1 MHDVSE
7 YTMQRKIY
15 SALRRRDEAFDPE
28 ACGLPTELVNP
39 EALAEPTKEVEAEVR
54 PSSPCASG
62 TGLAAD
68 AGLLPYLS
76 LGLGTTIIVPL
87 DQIHILEGMDD
98 LVHVY
103 NYASFDSSY
112 KKTGKASLKFQL
124 INQRADF
131 SFALFTGGLSNVSI
145 SNSISFVNP
154 KAPVYPRLAL
164 GKSWNEMTVTWTS
177 GYNIDEAVP
186 VVEWGLKGHPMRN
199 SPAGTLT
206 LDRNSMCGARRRLTA
221 SRKAEIILLRGRPP
235 RRCRRHLDRPI
246 SDPIP
251 PLVSS
256 FYIIAEKQRR
266 NRCLTLQ
273 VMRDSQRK
281 TPDEVSTATGQ
292 TAAKSPLPARVEVVD
307 NGG

>member
-1 MHDVSE
+1 MLLDLERITIPATSNSIAASSNSIASLH
-7 YTMQRKIY
+7 
-15 SALRRRDEAFDPE
+15 
-28 ACGLPTELVNP
+28 
-39 EALAEPTKEVEAEVR
+39 
-54 PSSPCASG
+54 SSPLRPTPLARRSPL
-62 TGLAAD
+62 LAARF
-68 AGLLPYLS
+68 G
-76 LGLGTTIIVPL
+76 GRVPR
-87 DQIHILEGMDD
+87 
-98 LVHVY
+98 Y